1 MTVDAMIDVTT
12 VVMTGVT
19 IVVIDAMIV
28 VMTGVT
34 TAAITITIAA
44 KSAAAIDVDV
54 SVTFSSGRKKKL
66 SHGGSFSIEII
77 EKVRGANFEYIRNG
91 LDQYLFCLS

>member
-34 TAAITITIAA
+34 TAAITIAA

-54 SVTFSSGRKKKL
+54 AVTFSSGRKKEAL
-66 SHGGSFSIEII
+66 T
-77 EKVRGANFEYIRNG
+77 
-91 LDQYLFCLS
+91 